1 MLENRC
7 NNPSTLSFCHIYI
20 YTKGSTYDVKMKNI
34 LPITQEKQLIIVAPE
49 TKYYRKLCIVQT
61 PHDHSFI
68 EIGCDFAL
76 TTGNV
81 DCIKRLGIDKSP
93 TSLEIAHGNFPDLPL
108 EEVDILEESEENLMN
123 LLERYEMNH
132 DRNKL
137 IVGIDINGNRE
148 YEAVRDCLQR
158 VLDLWQPRLIIVKS
172 RSMFRVMLEQEDIKI

>member
-1 MLENRC
+1 
-7 NNPSTLSFCHIYI
+7 
-20 YTKGSTYDVKMKNI
+20 MKNI
-34 LPITQEKQLIIVAPE
+34 LPITQQSHLIIVAPE

-61 PHDHSFI
+61 PYDHSFI

-81 DCIKRLGIDKSP
+81 NCVQKLGIDKSP
-93 TSLEIAHGNFPDLPL
+93 TSLEIAKSNFPDLPL

-123 LLERYEMNH
+123 LLERYEIT
-132 DRNKL
+132 DEDKL

-158 VLDLWQPRLIIVKS
+158 VLDLWHPRLIIVKS
-172 RSMFRVMLEQEDIKI
+172 RSMFSVLSEQDDNAQ